1 MPTHLMIEGAK
12 RYRDDRTGREYRF
25 DWTRFWETAYAAA
38 EQEGIRKVEARLAEA
53 AHISK
58 GTVHDHLQNRW
69 IYDAS
74 FPADIGII
82 RSYGAAL
89 TGNEEAFL
97 RPFIP
102 AGRPDPASAEE
113 LKRWGELEWEDLK
126 LGLEYMEY
134 KDSARQII
142 LDIFTTLWDILS
154 LYEISDG
161 YNCRPDTGGLEGA
174 EEYFDAMLEN
184 AREMA
189 NHVGTLRNGS
199 AALYP
204 RRWQVNRLLR
214 IIDETELFVKSYS
227 IPGVDL
233 RWREINP
240 RLRYYDR
247 AFRSVEPPPENVRDL
262 WYMFGDRPT
271 QWDLQMKERY
281 FSGLESDWDSG
292 ARAHFQRELLDT
304 LVKLFHNDF
313 IRDPD

>member
-1 MPTHLMIEGAK
+1 MPAHLMFEGAK

-25 DWTRFWETAYAAA
+25 DWTQFWETAYAVA
-38 EQEGIRKVEARLAEA
+38 EQENIRKVEARLAEA
-53 AHISK
+53 AHISRE
-58 GTVHDHLQNRW
+58 TVHDHLRNRW

-102 AGRPDPASAEE
+102 AGRPDPALAEE
-113 LKRWGELEWEDLK
+113 LKHWGEREREDLK
-126 LGLEYMEY
+126 LGLGYMEY

-142 LDIFTTLWDILS
+142 LDIFTTLWEILS

-174 EEYFDAMLEN
+174 EEYFNAMLES

-189 NHVGTLRNGS
+189 NRVGTLRNGS
-199 AALYP
+199 AALSP

-227 IPGVDL
+227 VPGVDL

-247 AFRSVEPPPENVRDL
+247 AFRSVEPPPEM